1 MTTSYTVLV
10 VERAEAVRRNTRRT
24 LTKRGWRVLEAA
36 DAVEAVA
43 VLTTPG
49 TRVDLVLI
57 GVVGGPSRSA
67 GKGSGRTREPDPI
80 KSPLLPEVAGRGGAP
95 PYVAD
100 DIRR

>member
-10 VERAEAVRRNTRRT
+10 VEQTDAVRRNTSRA
-24 LTKRGWRVLEAA
+24 LTERGCRVLEAA
-36 DAVEAVA
+36 DAVEAFA

-57 GVVGGPSRSA
+57 GVVGGPSRGA

-80 KSPLLPEVAGRGGAP
+80 KSPLLPEVTGRGGAP

-100 DIRR
+100 DTRR